1 MKIRKL
7 GNIIFFAITLIVFG
21 AGTVFTCIHRW
32 DVNANIFSRANILA
46 IAGAM
51 FLTVGELAFIF
62 IHALLNSRDLWRRC
76 AAYVLSLGLAGT
88 ITYAAC
94 SEAMAFMSEG
104 NISTKAHIISDFGKE
119 QQTAARSKRAETM
132 AVIQSQKTL
141 QETLKDFSAPSFA
154 PFAVNFFF
162 GLFVLLTGTLIQP
175 GEAWKRKR
183 GNVMNEDIRAVAEN
197 QLGRP
202 LPHGATAYDDGKAS
216 SVKVQKGRDYLTTV
230 SKRKIGFK

>member
-32 DVNANIFSRANILA
+32 DVNANVFSRPNILA

-62 IHALLNSRDLWRRC
+62 IHALLNSRDLWRRL

-94 SEAMAFMSEG
+94 SEAMAFMAEG

-119 QQTAARSKRAETM
+119 QQTAARSKRAEAM
-132 AVIQSQKTL
+132 VVIQSQKTL

-154 PFAVNFFF
+154 PFAINFFF

-175 GEAWKRKR
+175 GETWKRKR
-183 GNVMNEDIRAVAEN
+183 GNVMNEDIRLVAEN

-202 LPHGATAYDDGKAS
+202 LPQGATAYDDGKAS
-216 SVKVQKGRDYLTTV
+216 SVKVQRGRDYLTTV